1 MDKTGCD
8 ELFLTAEFCAAEEGI
23 PSIVSTFEMTRQ
35 LYSYNTVKFLY
46 TRLFVLGI
54 LEHGV
59 ECNTRSLPLDF
70 TALEKMHCL
79 CFMQWSAI
87 LRFHNSSQSFLN
99 SGIIR

>member
-1 MDKTGCD
+1 MSFFWR
-8 ELFLTAEFCAAEEGI
+8 LYTAEFCADEEGI
-23 PSIVSTFEMTRQ
+23 PFTVLTFEMTRQ

-70 TALEKMHCL
+70 IALEKKYLPMLHAL
-79 CFMQWSAI
+79 VSDI
-87 LRFHNSSQSFLN
+87 E
-99 SGIIR
+99 IP